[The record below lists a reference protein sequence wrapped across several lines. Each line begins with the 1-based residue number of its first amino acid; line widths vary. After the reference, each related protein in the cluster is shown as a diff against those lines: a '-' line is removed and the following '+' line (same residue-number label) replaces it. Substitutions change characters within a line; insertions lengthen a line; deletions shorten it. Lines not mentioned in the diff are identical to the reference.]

1 MPRTLLLITGI
12 FPPDSGGPAKFAM
25 EFGKWA
31 SIQGCQTRILTYSDE
46 PIKDQNFDFFKLTA
60 VSRTN
65 NILMRYFKMIQQI
78 GVSVA
83 HGTHILSVGAFLET
97 YIASIILRFTYVAKV
112 PGDIVWERARNSG
125 VTNLGIDEFQNV
137 KLTLKYRIFRALYT
151 RSLRRARIV
160 IVPSMGLY
168 KLCVRWGV
176 SETKLRLIYN
186 SVGGE
191 FNTKNGLVEKKFDL
205 ITVCRLTLWKGVDEL
220 IEYASQRNVSLLV
233 IGDGPDR
240 VRLESLALALRA
252 NVVFE
257 GEVAPQRVYDFLRQ
271 SKIFV
276 LNSYYEGLPHAL
288 VEARVAGVLSIGR
301 SGTGSE
307 EVISDDLD
315 GFLIRRDR
323 PLKET
328 LDNALAIEQVSQ
340 TMISKAKND
349 SSRRFNK
356 DNNFTAIFNET
367 VSDSK

>member
-1 MPRTLLLITGI
+1 MPKTLLLITGI

-31 SIQGCQTRILTYSDE
+31 SIQGFRTRILTYSDE

-60 VSRTN
+60 IPRTHK
-65 NILMRYFKMIQQI
+65 ILMRYFKMVRQI
-78 GVSVA
+78 AVSVA
-83 HGTHILSVGAFLET
+83 HETHILSVGAFLET
-97 YIASIILRFTYVAKV
+97 YFASIIFRFTYVIKV

-125 VTNLGIDEFQNV
+125 VTKLGIDEFQNER
-137 KLTLKYRIFRALYT
+137 LTLKYRIFRALYT

-168 KLCVRWGV
+168 KLCVRWGI
-176 SETKLRLIYN
+176 SETKLRLIHN

-191 FNTKNGLVEKKFDL
+191 FKTKDGLVEKKFEL
-205 ITVCRLTLWKGVDEL
+205 ITVCRLTPWKGVDEL
-220 IEYASQRNVSLLV
+220 IEYASLRNLRLLV

-240 VRLESLALALRA
+240 ERLETLASVRSAQ
-252 NVVFE
+252 VVFE

-271 SKIFV
+271 SKLFV

-288 VEARVAGVLSIGR
+288 VEARVAGVLSVGR

-328 LDNALAIEQVSQ
+328 LDNALAIGQKSQ
-340 TMISKAKND
+340 TMISRAKDD
-349 SSRRFNK
+349 SLQRFNK
-356 DNNFTAIFNET
+356 EKNFTAIINET
-367 VSDSK
+367 VGDSL